1 MPNWDQ
7 VSGILDRLLGML
19 AVWLVA
25 KGYIS
30 ASDAAQYIPLL
41 IALAGALWAY
51 YRNRPAGQLASA
63 ASVPG
68 ATVLAPP
75 SLANAIPLANV
86 ISNTENRIVAK

>member
-1 MPNWDQ
+1 MNWDQ
-7 VSGILDRLLGML
+7 ASGILDRLLSMA

-41 IALAGALWAY
+41 IALAGAAWAW
-51 YRNRPAGQLASA
+51 YRNRPIAQLQSA

-68 ATVLAPP
+68 T
-75 SLANAIPLANV
+75 
-86 ISNTENRIVAK
+86 TIVAPAEMAAASPQTNIVSNQTAAVVSR